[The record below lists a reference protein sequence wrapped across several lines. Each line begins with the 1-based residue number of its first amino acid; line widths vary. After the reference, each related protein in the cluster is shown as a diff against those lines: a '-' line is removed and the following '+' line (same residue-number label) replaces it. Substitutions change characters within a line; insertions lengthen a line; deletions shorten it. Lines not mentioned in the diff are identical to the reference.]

1 MLYCERKVMRILF
14 FNTKGEYN
22 FMSNFFR
29 KTSTTTD
36 SRGNVITETK
46 FSYGKII
53 ALAAAVIIAAI
64 LLLRMVVT
72 VPTGYTGILTTFG
85 RVEPNTIDAGVHMI
99 APWQK
104 VVKLDNRA
112 QKVNVETDTFSK
124 DIQQVKVNLSVNFRI
139 DQSTAQELYKTVGV
153 NYYDSVMLPR
163 ILENV
168 KAVVA
173 EYSAE
178 NLVAKRG
185 ELSDEI
191 LSRLTDDAAAYG
203 INVISI
209 SVEDIDFTDEFTDAV
224 ERKQVATQ
232 NKLAAETEQAQ
243 KTMEEQAAAD
253 RAVINAKAKAEQD
266 IIAANAELEVTKIQA
281 EAALYAGEKEAE
293 MNKRIAESLTPQLIK
308 YYYIKQW
315 KGELPKTVLGESSS
329 FMINLDQ

>member
-1 MLYCERKVMRILF
+1 MIKFFYDKEMDEFRWGHMIGSFVALIVAIILA
-14 FNTKGEYN
+14 
-22 FMSNFFR
+22 
-29 KTSTTTD
+29 
-36 SRGNVITETK
+36 
-46 FSYGKII
+46 FSMIK
-53 ALAAAVIIAAI
+53 
-64 LLLRMVVT
+64 T

-85 RVEPNTIDAGVHMI
+85 KVEPNTVSAGVHVI

-104 VVKLDNRA
+104 IVKLDNRT
-112 QKVNVETDTFSK
+112 QKVSVETDTFSK
-124 DIQQVKVNLSVNFRI
+124 DIQQVKVSLAVNFCI
-139 DQSTAQELYKTVGV
+139 DQATAQELYKTVGV
-153 NYYDSVMLPR
+153 NYYESVVLPR

-191 LSRLTDDAAAYG
+191 LTRLTDDAAAYG
-203 INVISI
+203 INIISI

-253 RAVINAKAKAEQD
+253 RAVISAKAKAEQD
-266 IIAANAELEVTKIQA
+266 VIAANAELEVTKIQA

-293 MNKRIAESLTPQLIK
+293 MNKRIAESLTPNLVK

-315 KGELPKTVLGESSS
+315 EGVLPKTVLGEDNS
-329 FMINLDQ
+329 FMISLE

>member
-1 MLYCERKVMRILF
+1 MIKF
-14 FNTKGEYN
+14 FYDKEMDEFKWGHMVGS
-22 FMSNFFR
+22 F
-29 KTSTTTD
+29 
-36 SRGNVITETK
+36 VVLIV
-46 FSYGKII
+46 
-53 ALAAAVIIAAI
+53 AVILAFSMIK
-64 LLLRMVVT
+64 T

-85 RVEPNTIDAGVHMI
+85 KVEPNTVSAGVHVI

-104 VVKLDNRA
+104 IVKLDNRT
-112 QKVNVETDTFSK
+112 QKVSVETDTFSK
-124 DIQQVKVNLSVNFRI
+124 DIQQVKVSLAVNFCI
-139 DQSTAQELYKTVGV
+139 DQATAQELYKTVGV
-153 NYYDSVMLPR
+153 NYYESVVLPR

-191 LSRLTDDAAAYG
+191 LTRLTDDAAAYG
-203 INVISI
+203 INIISI

-253 RAVINAKAKAEQD
+253 RAVISAKAKAEQD
-266 IIAANAELEVTKIQA
+266 VIAANAELEVTKIQA

-293 MNKRIAESLTPQLIK
+293 MNKRIAESLTPNLVK

-315 KGELPKTVLGESSS
+315 EGVLPKTVLGEDNS
-329 FMINLDQ
+329 FMISLE

>member
-1 MLYCERKVMRILF
+1 MIKFFYDEQMDEFRWGHLIGSFVALIVAIILA
-14 FNTKGEYN
+14 
-22 FMSNFFR
+22 
-29 KTSTTTD
+29 
-36 SRGNVITETK
+36 
-46 FSYGKII
+46 FSMIK
-53 ALAAAVIIAAI
+53 
-64 LLLRMVVT
+64 T

-85 RVEPNTIDAGVHMI
+85 KVEPNTVSAGVHVI

-104 VVKLDNRA
+104 IVKLDNRT
-112 QKVNVETDTFSK
+112 QKVSVETDTFSK
-124 DIQQVKVNLSVNFRI
+124 DIQQVKVSLAVNFCI
-139 DQSTAQELYKTVGV
+139 DQATAQELYKTVGV
-153 NYYDSVMLPR
+153 NYYESVVLPR

-191 LSRLTDDAAAYG
+191 LTRLTDDAAAYG
-203 INVISI
+203 INIISI

-224 ERKQVATQ
+224 ERKQVASQ

-253 RAVINAKAKAEQD
+253 RAVISAKAKAEQD
-266 IIAANAELEVTKIQA
+266 VIAANAELEVTKIQA

-293 MNKRIAESLTPQLIK
+293 MNKRIAESLTPNLVK

-315 KGELPKTVLGESSS
+315 EGVLPKTVLGEDNS
-329 FMINLDQ
+329 FMISLE

>member
-1 MLYCERKVMRILF
+1 MIKFFYDKEMDEFRWGHMIGSFVALIVALILA
-14 FNTKGEYN
+14 
-22 FMSNFFR
+22 
-29 KTSTTTD
+29 
-36 SRGNVITETK
+36 
-46 FSYGKII
+46 FSMIK
-53 ALAAAVIIAAI
+53 
-64 LLLRMVVT
+64 T

-85 RVEPNTIDAGVHMI
+85 KVEPNTVSAGVHVI

-104 VVKLDNRA
+104 IVKLDNRT
-112 QKVNVETDTFSK
+112 QKVSVETDTFSK
-124 DIQQVKVNLSVNFRI
+124 DIQQVKVSLAVNFCI
-139 DQSTAQELYKTVGV
+139 DQATAQELYNTVGV
-153 NYYDSVMLPR
+153 NYYESVVLPR

-191 LSRLTDDAAAYG
+191 LTRLTDDAAAYG
-203 INVISI
+203 IDIISI

-243 KTMEEQAAAD
+243 KTMEEQAAAH
-253 RAVINAKAKAEQD
+253 RAVISAKAKAEQD
-266 IIAANAELEVTKIQA
+266 VIAANAELEVTKIQA

-293 MNKRIAESLTPQLIK
+293 MNKRIAESLTPNLVK

-315 KGELPKTVLGESSS
+315 EGVLPKTVLGEDNS
-329 FMINLDQ
+329 FMISLE

>member
-1 MLYCERKVMRILF
+1 MIKF
-14 FNTKGEYN
+14 FYDEE
-22 FMSNFFR
+22 MDDFR
-29 KTSTTTD
+29 WGHIIGS
-36 SRGNVITETK
+36 VVA
-46 FSYGKII
+46 FII
-53 ALAAAVIIAAI
+53 AMILAFSMIK
-64 LLLRMVVT
+64 T

-85 RVEPNTIDAGVHMI
+85 KVEPNTVSAGVHVI

-104 VVKLDNRA
+104 IVKLDNRT
-112 QKVNVETDTFSK
+112 QKVSVETDTFSK
-124 DIQQVKVNLSVNFRI
+124 DIQQVKVSLAVNFCI
-139 DQSTAQELYKTVGV
+139 DQTTAQELYKTVGV
-153 NYYDSVMLPR
+153 NYYESVVLPR

-191 LSRLTDDAAAYG
+191 LTRLTDDAAAYG
-203 INVISI
+203 INIISI

-253 RAVINAKAKAEQD
+253 RAVISAKAKAEQD
-266 IIAANAELEVTKIQA
+266 VIAANAELEVTKIQA

-293 MNKRIAESLTPQLIK
+293 MNKRIAESLTPNLVK

-315 KGELPKTVLGESSS
+315 EGVLPKTVLGEDNS
-329 FMINLDQ
+329 FMISLE

>member
-1 MLYCERKVMRILF
+1 MIKFFYDEKMDEFRWGHIIGSVVALIVAIILA
-14 FNTKGEYN
+14 
-22 FMSNFFR
+22 
-29 KTSTTTD
+29 
-36 SRGNVITETK
+36 
-46 FSYGKII
+46 FSMIK
-53 ALAAAVIIAAI
+53 
-64 LLLRMVVT
+64 T

-85 RVEPNTIDAGVHMI
+85 KVEPNTVSAGVHVI

-104 VVKLDNRA
+104 IVKLDNRT
-112 QKVNVETDTFSK
+112 QKVSVETDTFSK
-124 DIQQVKVNLSVNFRI
+124 DIQQVKVSLAVNFCI
-139 DQSTAQELYKTVGV
+139 DQTTAQELYKTVGV
-153 NYYDSVMLPR
+153 NYYESVVLPR

-191 LSRLTDDAAAYG
+191 LTRLTDDAAAYG
-203 INVISI
+203 INIISI

-224 ERKQVATQ
+224 ERKQVASQ

-253 RAVINAKAKAEQD
+253 RAVISAKARAEQD

-293 MNKRIAESLTPQLIK
+293 MNKRIAESLTPNLVK

-315 KGELPKTVLGESSS
+315 EGVLPKTVLGEDSS
-329 FMINLDQ
+329 FMISLE

>member
-1 MLYCERKVMRILF
+1 MIKFFYDEKMDEFRWGHIIGSVVALIVAIILA
-14 FNTKGEYN
+14 
-22 FMSNFFR
+22 
-29 KTSTTTD
+29 
-36 SRGNVITETK
+36 
-46 FSYGKII
+46 FSMIK
-53 ALAAAVIIAAI
+53 
-64 LLLRMVVT
+64 T

-85 RVEPNTIDAGVHMI
+85 KVEPNTVSAGVHVI

-104 VVKLDNRA
+104 IVKLDNRT
-112 QKVNVETDTFSK
+112 QKVSVETDTFSK
-124 DIQQVKVNLSVNFRI
+124 DIQQVKVSLAVNFCI
-139 DQSTAQELYKTVGV
+139 DQATAQELYKTVGV
-153 NYYDSVMLPR
+153 NYYESVVLPR

-191 LSRLTDDAAAYG
+191 LTRLTDDAAAYG
-203 INVISI
+203 INIISI

-224 ERKQVATQ
+224 ERKQVASQ

-253 RAVINAKAKAEQD
+253 RAVISAKAKAEQD

-293 MNKRIAESLTPQLIK
+293 MDKRIAESLTPNLVK

-315 KGELPKTVLGESSS
+315 EGVLPKTVLGEDNS
-329 FMINLDQ
+329 FMISLE

>member
-1 MLYCERKVMRILF
+1 MIKFFYDEKMDEFRWGHIIGSVVALIVAIILAF
-14 FNTKGEYN
+14 LMIK
-22 FMSNFFR
+22 
-29 KTSTTTD
+29 
-36 SRGNVITETK
+36 
-46 FSYGKII
+46 
-53 ALAAAVIIAAI
+53 
-64 LLLRMVVT
+64 T

-85 RVEPNTIDAGVHMI
+85 KVEPNTVSAGVHVI

-104 VVKLDNRA
+104 IVKLDNRT
-112 QKVNVETDTFSK
+112 QKVSVETDTFSK
-124 DIQQVKVNLSVNFRI
+124 DIQQVKVSLAVNFCI
-139 DQSTAQELYKTVGV
+139 DQTTAQELYKTVGV
-153 NYYDSVMLPR
+153 NYYESVVLPR

-191 LSRLTDDAAAYG
+191 LTRLTDDAAAYG
-203 INVISI
+203 INIISI

-253 RAVINAKAKAEQD
+253 RAVISAKAKAEQD
-266 IIAANAELEVTKIQA
+266 VIAANAELEVTKIQA

-293 MNKRIAESLTPQLIK
+293 MNKRIAESLTPNLVK

-315 KGELPKTVLGESSS
+315 EGVLPKTVLGEDNS
-329 FMINLDQ
+329 FMISLE

>member
-1 MLYCERKVMRILF
+1 MIKF
-14 FNTKGEYN
+14 FYDEEMDEFKWGH
-22 FMSNFFR
+22 
-29 KTSTTTD
+29 
-36 SRGNVITETK
+36 
-46 FSYGKII
+46 II
-53 ALAAAVIIAAI
+53 SSFVALIVVIILAFSMI
-64 LLLRMVVT
+64 KT

-85 RVEPNTIDAGVHMI
+85 KVEPNTVSAGVHVI

-104 VVKLDNRA
+104 IVKLDNRT
-112 QKVNVETDTFSK
+112 QKVSVETDTFSK
-124 DIQQVKVNLSVNFRI
+124 DIQQVKVSLAVNFCI
-139 DQSTAQELYKTVGV
+139 DQTTAQELYKTVGV
-153 NYYDSVMLPR
+153 NYYESVVLPR

-191 LSRLTDDAAAYG
+191 LTRLTDDAAAYG
-203 INVISI
+203 INIISI

-253 RAVINAKAKAEQD
+253 RAVISAKAKAEQD
-266 IIAANAELEVTKIQA
+266 VIAANAELEVTKIQA

-293 MNKRIAESLTPQLIK
+293 MNKRIAESLTPNLVK

-315 KGELPKTVLGESSS
+315 EGVLPKTVLGEDNS
-329 FMINLDQ
+329 FMISLE

>member
-1 MLYCERKVMRILF
+1 MIKFFYDDKTDEFRWGHIIGSVIGLIVAIILA
-14 FNTKGEYN
+14 
-22 FMSNFFR
+22 
-29 KTSTTTD
+29 
-36 SRGNVITETK
+36 
-46 FSYGKII
+46 FSMIK
-53 ALAAAVIIAAI
+53 
-64 LLLRMVVT
+64 T

-85 RVEPNTIDAGVHMI
+85 KVEPNTVSAGVHVI

-104 VVKLDNRA
+104 IVKLDNRT
-112 QKVNVETDTFSK
+112 QKVSVETDTFSK
-124 DIQQVKVNLSVNFRI
+124 DIQQVKVSLAVNFCI
-139 DQSTAQELYKTVGV
+139 DQATAQELYKTVGV
-153 NYYDSVMLPR
+153 NYYESVVLPR

-191 LSRLTDDAAAYG
+191 LTRLTDDAAAYG
-203 INVISI
+203 INIISI

-224 ERKQVATQ
+224 ERKQVASQ

-253 RAVINAKAKAEQD
+253 RAVISAKAKAEQD
-266 IIAANAELEVTKIQA
+266 VIAANAELEVTKIQA

-293 MNKRIAESLTPQLIK
+293 MNKRIAESLTPNLVK

-315 KGELPKTVLGESSS
+315 EGVLPKTVLGEDNS
-329 FMINLDQ
+329 FMINLE

>member
-1 MLYCERKVMRILF
+1 MIKFFYDDKMDEFRWGHMIGSFVALIVAIILA
-14 FNTKGEYN
+14 
-22 FMSNFFR
+22 
-29 KTSTTTD
+29 
-36 SRGNVITETK
+36 
-46 FSYGKII
+46 FSMIK
-53 ALAAAVIIAAI
+53 
-64 LLLRMVVT
+64 T

-85 RVEPNTIDAGVHMI
+85 KVEPNTVSAGVHVI

-104 VVKLDNRA
+104 IVKLDNRT
-112 QKVNVETDTFSK
+112 QKVSVETDTFSK
-124 DIQQVKVNLSVNFRI
+124 DIQQVKVSLAVNFCI
-139 DQSTAQELYKTVGV
+139 DQATAQELYKTVGV
-153 NYYDSVMLPR
+153 NYYESVVLPR

-191 LSRLTDDAAAYG
+191 LTRLTDDAAAYG
-203 INVISI
+203 INIISI

-253 RAVINAKAKAEQD
+253 RAVISAKAKAEQD
-266 IIAANAELEVTKIQA
+266 VIAANAELEVTKIQA

-293 MNKRIAESLTPQLIK
+293 MNKRIAESLTPNLVK

-315 KGELPKTVLGESSS
+315 EGVLPKTVLGEDNS
-329 FMINLDQ
+329 FMISLE

>member
-1 MLYCERKVMRILF
+1 MIKF
-14 FNTKGEYN
+14 FYDEDMDEFNWGH
-22 FMSNFFR
+22 
-29 KTSTTTD
+29 
-36 SRGNVITETK
+36 
-46 FSYGKII
+46 II
-53 ALAAAVIIAAI
+53 GSAIVLIVVIILAFSMI
-64 LLLRMVVT
+64 KT
-72 VPTGYTGILTTFG
+72 VPTGYTGILTSFG
-85 RVEPNTIDAGVHMI
+85 KVEPNTVSAGVHVI

-104 VVKLDNRA
+104 IVKLDNRT
-112 QKVNVETDTFSK
+112 QKVSVETDTFSK
-124 DIQQVKVNLSVNFRI
+124 DIQQVKVSLAVNFCI
-139 DQSTAQELYKTVGV
+139 DQATAQELYKTVGV
-153 NYYDSVMLPR
+153 NYYESVVLPR

-191 LSRLTDDAAAYG
+191 LTRLTDDAAAYG
-203 INVISI
+203 INIISI

-232 NKLAAETEQAQ
+232 NKLVAETEQAQ

-253 RAVINAKAKAEQD
+253 RAVISAKAKAEQD
-266 IIAANAELEVTKIQA
+266 VIAANAELEVTKIQA

-293 MNKRIAESLTPQLIK
+293 MNKRIAESLTPNLVK

-315 KGELPKTVLGESSS
+315 EGVLPKTVLGEDNS
-329 FMINLDQ
+329 FMISLE

>member
-1 MLYCERKVMRILF
+1 MIKFFYDKEMDEFKWGHIIGSFVALIVAIILA
-14 FNTKGEYN
+14 
-22 FMSNFFR
+22 
-29 KTSTTTD
+29 
-36 SRGNVITETK
+36 
-46 FSYGKII
+46 FSMIK
-53 ALAAAVIIAAI
+53 
-64 LLLRMVVT
+64 T

-85 RVEPNTIDAGVHMI
+85 KVEPNTVSAGVHVI

-104 VVKLDNRA
+104 IVKLDNRT
-112 QKVNVETDTFSK
+112 QKVSVETDTFSK
-124 DIQQVKVNLSVNFRI
+124 DIQQVKVSLAVNFCI
-139 DQSTAQELYKTVGV
+139 DQATAQELYKTVGV
-153 NYYDSVMLPR
+153 NYYDSVVLPR

-191 LSRLTDDAAAYG
+191 LTRLTDDAAAYG
-203 INVISI
+203 INIISI

-253 RAVINAKAKAEQD
+253 RAVISAKAKAEQD
-266 IIAANAELEVTKIQA
+266 VIAANAELEVTKIQA
-281 EAALYAGEKEAE
+281 EDALYAGEKEAE
-293 MNKRIAESLTPQLIK
+293 MNKRIAESLTPNLVK

-315 KGELPKTVLGESSS
+315 EGVLPKTVLGEDNS
-329 FMINLDQ
+329 FMISLE

>member
-1 MLYCERKVMRILF
+1 MIKFFYDNKTDEFRWEHMIGSFVALIVAIILA
-14 FNTKGEYN
+14 
-22 FMSNFFR
+22 
-29 KTSTTTD
+29 
-36 SRGNVITETK
+36 
-46 FSYGKII
+46 FSMIK
-53 ALAAAVIIAAI
+53 
-64 LLLRMVVT
+64 T

-85 RVEPNTIDAGVHMI
+85 KVEPNTVSAGVHVI

-104 VVKLDNRA
+104 IVKLDNRT
-112 QKVNVETDTFSK
+112 QKVSVETDTFSK
-124 DIQQVKVNLSVNFRI
+124 DIQQVKVSLAVNFCI
-139 DQSTAQELYKTVGV
+139 DQTTAQELYKTVGV
-153 NYYDSVMLPR
+153 NYYESVVLPR

-191 LSRLTDDAAAYG
+191 LTRLTDDAAAYG
-203 INVISI
+203 INIISI

-253 RAVINAKAKAEQD
+253 RAVISAKAKAEQD
-266 IIAANAELEVTKIQA
+266 VIAANAELEVTKIQA

-293 MNKRIAESLTPQLIK
+293 MNKRIAESLTPNLVK

-315 KGELPKTVLGESSS
+315 EGVLPKTVLGEDNS
-329 FMINLDQ
+329 FMISLE

>member
-1 MLYCERKVMRILF
+1 MIKFFYDEEMDEFKWGHMIGSFVALIVVVILA
-14 FNTKGEYN
+14 
-22 FMSNFFR
+22 
-29 KTSTTTD
+29 
-36 SRGNVITETK
+36 
-46 FSYGKII
+46 FSMIK
-53 ALAAAVIIAAI
+53 
-64 LLLRMVVT
+64 T

-85 RVEPNTIDAGVHMI
+85 KVEPNTVSAGVHVI

-104 VVKLDNRA
+104 IVKLDNRT
-112 QKVNVETDTFSK
+112 QKVSVETDTFSK
-124 DIQQVKVNLSVNFRI
+124 DIQQVKVSLAVNFCI
-139 DQSTAQELYKTVGV
+139 DQATAQELYKTVGV
-153 NYYDSVMLPR
+153 NYYDSVVLPR

-191 LSRLTDDAAAYG
+191 LTRLTDDAAAYG
-203 INVISI
+203 INIISI

-253 RAVINAKAKAEQD
+253 RAVISAKAKAEQD
-266 IIAANAELEVTKIQA
+266 VIAANAELEVTKIQA

-293 MNKRIAESLTPQLIK
+293 MNKRIAESLTPNLVK

-315 KGELPKTVLGESSS
+315 EGVLPKTVLGEDNS
-329 FMINLDQ
+329 FMISLE

>member
-1 MLYCERKVMRILF
+1 MIKFFYDEEMDEFKWGHIISSFVALIVALILA
-14 FNTKGEYN
+14 
-22 FMSNFFR
+22 
-29 KTSTTTD
+29 
-36 SRGNVITETK
+36 
-46 FSYGKII
+46 FSMIK
-53 ALAAAVIIAAI
+53 
-64 LLLRMVVT
+64 T

-85 RVEPNTIDAGVHMI
+85 KVEPNTVSAGVHVI

-104 VVKLDNRA
+104 IVKLDNRT
-112 QKVNVETDTFSK
+112 QKVSVETDTFSK
-124 DIQQVKVNLSVNFRI
+124 DIQQVKVSLAVNFCI
-139 DQSTAQELYKTVGV
+139 DQATAQELYKTVGV
-153 NYYDSVMLPR
+153 NYYESVVLPR

-191 LSRLTDDAAAYG
+191 LTRLTDDAAAYG
-203 INVISI
+203 INIISI

-253 RAVINAKAKAEQD
+253 RAVISAKAKAEQD
-266 IIAANAELEVTKIQA
+266 VIAANAELEVTKIQA

-293 MNKRIAESLTPQLIK
+293 MNKRIAESLTPNLVK

-315 KGELPKTVLGESSS
+315 EGVLPKTVLGEDNS
-329 FMINLDQ
+329 FMISLE

>member
-1 MLYCERKVMRILF
+1 MIKF
-14 FNTKGEYN
+14 FYDEDMDEFNWGH
-22 FMSNFFR
+22 
-29 KTSTTTD
+29 
-36 SRGNVITETK
+36 
-46 FSYGKII
+46 II
-53 ALAAAVIIAAI
+53 VSFVALIVVIILAFSMI
-64 LLLRMVVT
+64 KT
-72 VPTGYTGILTTFG
+72 VPTGYTGILTSFG
-85 RVEPNTIDAGVHMI
+85 KVEPNTVSAGVHVI

-104 VVKLDNRA
+104 IVKLDNRT
-112 QKVNVETDTFSK
+112 QKVSVETDTFSK
-124 DIQQVKVNLSVNFRI
+124 DIQQVKVSLAVNFCI
-139 DQSTAQELYKTVGV
+139 DQATAQELYKTVGV
-153 NYYDSVMLPR
+153 NYYESVVLPR

-191 LSRLTDDAAAYG
+191 LTRLTDDAAAYG
-203 INVISI
+203 INIISI

-253 RAVINAKAKAEQD
+253 RAVISAKAKAEQD
-266 IIAANAELEVTKIQA
+266 VIAANAELEVTKIQA

-293 MNKRIAESLTPQLIK
+293 MNKRIAESLTPNLVK

-315 KGELPKTVLGESSS
+315 EGVLPKTVLGEDNS
-329 FMINLDQ
+329 FMISLE

>member
-1 MLYCERKVMRILF
+1 MIKFFYDEKMDEFRWGHIVGSFVALIVALILA
-14 FNTKGEYN
+14 
-22 FMSNFFR
+22 
-29 KTSTTTD
+29 
-36 SRGNVITETK
+36 
-46 FSYGKII
+46 FSMIK
-53 ALAAAVIIAAI
+53 
-64 LLLRMVVT
+64 T

-85 RVEPNTIDAGVHMI
+85 KVEPNTVSAGVHVI
-99 APWQK
+99 APWQRI
-104 VVKLDNRA
+104 VKLDNRT
-112 QKVNVETDTFSK
+112 QKVSVETDTFSK
-124 DIQQVKVNLSVNFRI
+124 DIQQVKVSLAVNFCI
-139 DQSTAQELYKTVGV
+139 DQTTAQELYKTVGV
-153 NYYDSVMLPR
+153 NYYESVVLPR

-191 LSRLTDDAAAYG
+191 LTRLTDDAAAYG
-203 INVISI
+203 INIISI

-243 KTMEEQAAAD
+243 KTMEEKAAAD

>member
-1 MLYCERKVMRILF
+1 MIKF
-14 FNTKGEYN
+14 FYDDKTDE
-22 FMSNFFR
+22 FR
-29 KTSTTTD
+29 WEHIIGS
-36 SRGNVITETK
+36 
-46 FSYGKII
+46 FI
-53 ALAAAVIIAAI
+53 ALIVAIILAFSMI
-64 LLLRMVVT
+64 KT

-85 RVEPNTIDAGVHMI
+85 KVEPNTVSAGVHVI

-104 VVKLDNRA
+104 IVKLDNRT
-112 QKVNVETDTFSK
+112 QKVSVETDTFSK
-124 DIQQVKVNLSVNFRI
+124 DIQQVKVSLAVNFCI
-139 DQSTAQELYKTVGV
+139 DQTTAQELYKTVGV
-153 NYYDSVMLPR
+153 NYYESVVLPR

-191 LSRLTDDAAAYG
+191 LTRLTDDAAAYG
-203 INVISI
+203 INIISI

-253 RAVINAKAKAEQD
+253 RAVISAKAKAEQD
-266 IIAANAELEVTKIQA
+266 VIAANAELEVTKIQA

-293 MNKRIAESLTPQLIK
+293 MNKRIAESLTPNLVK

-315 KGELPKTVLGESSS
+315 EGVLPKTVLGENNS
-329 FMINLDQ
+329 FMINLEQ

>member
-1 MLYCERKVMRILF
+1 MGHIIGSVVGLIVAIILA
-14 FNTKGEYN
+14 
-22 FMSNFFR
+22 
-29 KTSTTTD
+29 
-36 SRGNVITETK
+36 
-46 FSYGKII
+46 FSMIK
-53 ALAAAVIIAAI
+53 
-64 LLLRMVVT
+64 T

-85 RVEPNTIDAGVHMI
+85 KVEPNTVSAGVHVI

-104 VVKLDNRA
+104 IVKLDNRT
-112 QKVNVETDTFSK
+112 QKVSVETDTFSK
-124 DIQQVKVNLSVNFRI
+124 DIQQVKVSLAVNFCI
-139 DQSTAQELYKTVGV
+139 DQATAQELYKTVGV
-153 NYYDSVMLPR
+153 NYYESVVLPR

-191 LSRLTDDAAAYG
+191 LTRLTDDAAAYG
-203 INVISI
+203 INIISI

-224 ERKQVATQ
+224 ERKQVASQ

-253 RAVINAKAKAEQD
+253 RAVISAKAKAEQD
-266 IIAANAELEVTKIQA
+266 VIAANAELEVTKIQA

-293 MNKRIAESLTPQLIK
+293 MNKRIAESLTPNLVK

-315 KGELPKTVLGESSS
+315 EGVLPKTVLGEDNS
-329 FMINLDQ
+329 FMISLE

>member
-1 MLYCERKVMRILF
+1 MIKFFYDEEMDEFRWGHLIGSFVALIVALILA
-14 FNTKGEYN
+14 
-22 FMSNFFR
+22 
-29 KTSTTTD
+29 
-36 SRGNVITETK
+36 
-46 FSYGKII
+46 FSMIK
-53 ALAAAVIIAAI
+53 
-64 LLLRMVVT
+64 T

-85 RVEPNTIDAGVHMI
+85 KVEPNTVSAGVHVI

-104 VVKLDNRA
+104 IVKLDNRT
-112 QKVNVETDTFSK
+112 QKVSVETDTFSK
-124 DIQQVKVNLSVNFRI
+124 DIQQVKVSLAVNFCI
-139 DQSTAQELYKTVGV
+139 DQATAQELYKTVGV
-153 NYYDSVMLPR
+153 NYYESVVLPR

-168 KAVVA
+168 KAVIA

-191 LSRLTDDAAAYG
+191 LTRLTDDAAAYG
-203 INVISI
+203 INIISI

-253 RAVINAKAKAEQD
+253 RAVISAKAKAEQD
-266 IIAANAELEVTKIQA
+266 VIAANAELEVTKIQA

-293 MNKRIAESLTPQLIK
+293 MNKRIAESLTPNLVK

-315 KGELPKTVLGESSS
+315 EGVLPKTVLGEDNS
-329 FMINLDQ
+329 FMISLE

>member
-1 MLYCERKVMRILF
+1 MIKF
-14 FNTKGEYN
+14 FYDKE
-22 FMSNFFR
+22 MDEFR
-29 KTSTTTD
+29 WGHMIGSF
-36 SRGNVITETK
+36 V
-46 FSYGKII
+46 
-53 ALAAAVIIAAI
+53 ALIVAVILAFSMIK
-64 LLLRMVVT
+64 T

-85 RVEPNTIDAGVHMI
+85 KVEPNTVSAGVHVI

-104 VVKLDNRA
+104 IVKLDNRT
-112 QKVNVETDTFSK
+112 QKVSVETDTFSK
-124 DIQQVKVNLSVNFRI
+124 DIQQVKVSLAVNFCI
-139 DQSTAQELYKTVGV
+139 DQATAQELYKTVGV
-153 NYYDSVMLPR
+153 NYYDSVVLPR

-191 LSRLTDDAAAYG
+191 LTRLTDDAAAYG
-203 INVISI
+203 INIISI

-253 RAVINAKAKAEQD
+253 RAVISAKAKAEQD
-266 IIAANAELEVTKIQA
+266 VIAANAELEVTKIQA

-293 MNKRIAESLTPQLIK
+293 MNKRIAESLTPNLVK

-315 KGELPKTVLGESSS
+315 EGVLPKTVLGEDNS
-329 FMINLDQ
+329 FMISLE

>member
-1 MLYCERKVMRILF
+1 MIKF
-14 FNTKGEYN
+14 FYDEE
-22 FMSNFFR
+22 MDEFR
-29 KTSTTTD
+29 WGHIIGS
-36 SRGNVITETK
+36 V
-46 FSYGKII
+46 I
-53 ALAAAVIIAAI
+53 ALIVAIILAFSMI
-64 LLLRMVVT
+64 KT

-85 RVEPNTIDAGVHMI
+85 KVEPNTVSAGVHVI

-104 VVKLDNRA
+104 IVKLDNRT
-112 QKVNVETDTFSK
+112 QKVSVETDTFSK
-124 DIQQVKVNLSVNFRI
+124 DIQQVKVSLAVNFCI
-139 DQSTAQELYKTVGV
+139 DQATAQELYKTVGV
-153 NYYDSVMLPR
+153 NYYESVVLPR

-191 LSRLTDDAAAYG
+191 LTRLTDDAAAYG
-203 INVISI
+203 INIISI

-253 RAVINAKAKAEQD
+253 RAVISAKAKAEQD
-266 IIAANAELEVTKIQA
+266 VIAANAELEVTKIQA

-293 MNKRIAESLTPQLIK
+293 MNKRIAESLTPNLVK

-315 KGELPKTVLGESSS
+315 EGVLPKTVLGEDNS
-329 FMINLDQ
+329 FMISLE

>member
-1 MLYCERKVMRILF
+1 MIKF
-14 FNTKGEYN
+14 FYDEDMDEFNWGHIIV
-22 FMSNFFR
+22 S
-29 KTSTTTD
+29 
-36 SRGNVITETK
+36 V
-46 FSYGKII
+46 I
-53 ALAAAVIIAAI
+53 ALIVAIILAFSMI
-64 LLLRMVVT
+64 KT

-85 RVEPNTIDAGVHMI
+85 KVEPNTVSAGVHVI

-104 VVKLDNRA
+104 IVKLDNRT
-112 QKVNVETDTFSK
+112 QKVSVETDTFSK
-124 DIQQVKVNLSVNFRI
+124 DIQQVKVSLAVNFCI
-139 DQSTAQELYKTVGV
+139 DQATAQELYKTVGV
-153 NYYDSVMLPR
+153 NYYESVVLPR

-191 LSRLTDDAAAYG
+191 LTRLTDDAAAYG
-203 INVISI
+203 INIISI

-253 RAVINAKAKAEQD
+253 RAVISAKAKAEQD
-266 IIAANAELEVTKIQA
+266 VIAANAELEVTKIQA

-293 MNKRIAESLTPQLIK
+293 MNKRIAESLTPNLVK

-315 KGELPKTVLGESSS
+315 EGVLPKTVLGEDNS
-329 FMINLDQ
+329 FMISLE

>member
-1 MLYCERKVMRILF
+1 MIKFFYDEKMDEFRWGHLIGSFVALIVALIL
-14 FNTKGEYN
+14 
-22 FMSNFFR
+22 
-29 KTSTTTD
+29 
-36 SRGNVITETK
+36 
-46 FSYGKII
+46 
-53 ALAAAVIIAAI
+53 AVSMIK
-64 LLLRMVVT
+64 T

-85 RVEPNTIDAGVHMI
+85 KVEPNTVSAGVHVI

-104 VVKLDNRA
+104 IVKLDNRT
-112 QKVNVETDTFSK
+112 QKVSVETDTFSK
-124 DIQQVKVNLSVNFRI
+124 DIQQVKVSLAVNFCI
-139 DQSTAQELYKTVGV
+139 DQATAQELYKTVGV
-153 NYYDSVMLPR
+153 NYYESVVLPR

-191 LSRLTDDAAAYG
+191 LTRLTDDAAAYG
-203 INVISI
+203 INIISI

-253 RAVINAKAKAEQD
+253 RAVSSAKAKAEQD
-266 IIAANAELEVTKIQA
+266 VIAANAELEVTKIQA

-293 MNKRIAESLTPQLIK
+293 MNKRIAESLTPNLVK

-315 KGELPKTVLGESSS
+315 EGVLPKTVLGEDNS
-329 FMINLDQ
+329 FMISLE

>member
-1 MLYCERKVMRILF
+1 MIKF
-14 FNTKGEYN
+14 FYDKE
-22 FMSNFFR
+22 MDEFR
-29 KTSTTTD
+29 WEHIIGS
-36 SRGNVITETK
+36 V
-46 FSYGKII
+46 I
-53 ALAAAVIIAAI
+53 ALIVAIILAFSMI
-64 LLLRMVVT
+64 KT

-85 RVEPNTIDAGVHMI
+85 KVEPNTVSAGVHVI

-104 VVKLDNRA
+104 IVKLDNRT
-112 QKVNVETDTFSK
+112 QKVSVETDTFSK
-124 DIQQVKVNLSVNFRI
+124 DIQQVKVSLAVNFCI
-139 DQSTAQELYKTVGV
+139 DQATAQELYKTVGV
-153 NYYDSVMLPR
+153 NYYESVVLPR

-191 LSRLTDDAAAYG
+191 LTRLTDDAAAYG
-203 INVISI
+203 INIISI

-224 ERKQVATQ
+224 ERKQVASQ

-253 RAVINAKAKAEQD
+253 RAVISAKAKAEQD
-266 IIAANAELEVTKIQA
+266 VIAANAELEVTKIQA

-293 MNKRIAESLTPQLIK
+293 MNKRIAESLTPNLVK

-315 KGELPKTVLGESSS
+315 EGVLPKTVLGEDNS
-329 FMINLDQ
+329 FMINLE

>member
-1 MLYCERKVMRILF
+1 MIKFFYDEKMDEFRWGHIIGSIVALIVAIIL
-14 FNTKGEYN
+14 
-22 FMSNFFR
+22 
-29 KTSTTTD
+29 
-36 SRGNVITETK
+36 
-46 FSYGKII
+46 
-53 ALAAAVIIAAI
+53 ALSMIK
-64 LLLRMVVT
+64 T

-85 RVEPNTIDAGVHMI
+85 KVEPNTVSAGVHVI

-104 VVKLDNRA
+104 IVKLDNRT
-112 QKVNVETDTFSK
+112 QKVSVETDTFSK
-124 DIQQVKVNLSVNFRI
+124 DIQQVKVSLAVNFCI
-139 DQSTAQELYKTVGV
+139 DQATAQELYKTVGV
-153 NYYDSVMLPR
+153 NYYESVVLPR

-191 LSRLTDDAAAYG
+191 LTRLTDDAGAYG
-203 INVISI
+203 INIISI

-253 RAVINAKAKAEQD
+253 RAVISAKAKAEQD
-266 IIAANAELEVTKIQA
+266 VIAANAELEVTKIQA

-293 MNKRIAESLTPQLIK
+293 MNKRIAESLTPNLVK

-315 KGELPKTVLGESSS
+315 DGILPKTVLGEDSS
-329 FMINLDQ
+329 FIISLE

>member
-1 MLYCERKVMRILF
+1 MIKF
-14 FNTKGEYN
+14 FYDKEIDEFKWGHMIGS
-22 FMSNFFR
+22 F
-29 KTSTTTD
+29 
-36 SRGNVITETK
+36 V
-46 FSYGKII
+46 
-53 ALAAAVIIAAI
+53 ALIVVIILAFSMI
-64 LLLRMVVT
+64 KT

-85 RVEPNTIDAGVHMI
+85 KVEPNTVSAGVHVI

-104 VVKLDNRA
+104 IVKLDNRT
-112 QKVNVETDTFSK
+112 QKVSVETDTFSK
-124 DIQQVKVNLSVNFRI
+124 DIQQVKVSLAVNFCI
-139 DQSTAQELYKTVGV
+139 DQATAQELYKTVGV
-153 NYYDSVMLPR
+153 NYYESVVLPR

-191 LSRLTDDAAAYG
+191 LTRLTDDAAAYG
-203 INVISI
+203 INIISI

-253 RAVINAKAKAEQD
+253 RAVISAKAKAEQD
-266 IIAANAELEVTKIQA
+266 VIAANAELEVTKIQA

-293 MNKRIAESLTPQLIK
+293 MNKRIAESLTPNLVK

-315 KGELPKTVLGESSS
+315 EGVLPKTVLGEDNS
-329 FMINLDQ
+329 FMISLE

>member
-1 MLYCERKVMRILF
+1 MIKFFYDEKMDEFRWGHIIGSIVGLIVAIILA
-14 FNTKGEYN
+14 
-22 FMSNFFR
+22 
-29 KTSTTTD
+29 
-36 SRGNVITETK
+36 
-46 FSYGKII
+46 FSMIK
-53 ALAAAVIIAAI
+53 
-64 LLLRMVVT
+64 T

-85 RVEPNTIDAGVHMI
+85 KVEPNTVSAGVHVI

-104 VVKLDNRA
+104 IVKLDNRT
-112 QKVNVETDTFSK
+112 QKVSVETDTFSK
-124 DIQQVKVNLSVNFRI
+124 DIQQVKVSLAVNFCI
-139 DQSTAQELYKTVGV
+139 DQATAQELYKTVGV
-153 NYYDSVMLPR
+153 NYYESVVLPR

-191 LSRLTDDAAAYG
+191 LTRLTDDAAAYG
-203 INVISI
+203 INIISI

-224 ERKQVATQ
+224 ERKQVASQ

-253 RAVINAKAKAEQD
+253 RAVISAKAKAEQD

-293 MNKRIAESLTPQLIK
+293 MNKRIAESLTPNLVK

-315 KGELPKTVLGESSS
+315 EGVLPKTVLGESNS
-329 FMINLDQ
+329 FMISLE

>member
-1 MLYCERKVMRILF
+1 MIKFFYDEKMDEFRWGHIIGSVVALIVAIILA
-14 FNTKGEYN
+14 
-22 FMSNFFR
+22 
-29 KTSTTTD
+29 
-36 SRGNVITETK
+36 
-46 FSYGKII
+46 FSMIK
-53 ALAAAVIIAAI
+53 
-64 LLLRMVVT
+64 T

-85 RVEPNTIDAGVHMI
+85 KVEPNTVSAGVHVI

-104 VVKLDNRA
+104 IVKLDNRT
-112 QKVNVETDTFSK
+112 QKVSVETDTFSK
-124 DIQQVKVNLSVNFRI
+124 DIQQVKVSLAVNFCI
-139 DQSTAQELYKTVGV
+139 DQATAQELYKTVGV
-153 NYYDSVMLPR
+153 NYYDSVVLPR

-191 LSRLTDDAAAYG
+191 LTRLTDDAAAYG
-203 INVISI
+203 INIISI

-253 RAVINAKAKAEQD
+253 RAVISAKAKAEQD
-266 IIAANAELEVTKIQA
+266 VIAANAELEVTKIQA

-293 MNKRIAESLTPQLIK
+293 MNKRIAESLTPNLVK

-315 KGELPKTVLGESSS
+315 EGVLPKTVLGEDNS
-329 FMINLDQ
+329 FMISLE

>member
-1 MLYCERKVMRILF
+1 MIKFFYDEKMDEFRWGHLIGSFVALIVALIL
-14 FNTKGEYN
+14 
-22 FMSNFFR
+22 
-29 KTSTTTD
+29 
-36 SRGNVITETK
+36 
-46 FSYGKII
+46 
-53 ALAAAVIIAAI
+53 ALSMIK
-64 LLLRMVVT
+64 T

-85 RVEPNTIDAGVHMI
+85 KVEPNTVSAGVHVI

-104 VVKLDNRA
+104 IVKLDNRT
-112 QKVNVETDTFSK
+112 QKVSVETDTFSK
-124 DIQQVKVNLSVNFRI
+124 DIQQVKVSLAVNFCI
-139 DQSTAQELYKTVGV
+139 DQATAQELYKTVGV
-153 NYYDSVMLPR
+153 NYYESVVLPR

-191 LSRLTDDAAAYG
+191 LTRLTDDAAAYG
-203 INVISI
+203 INIISI

-224 ERKQVATQ
+224 ERKQVASQ

-253 RAVINAKAKAEQD
+253 RAVISAKAKAEQD
-266 IIAANAELEVTKIQA
+266 VIAANAELEVTKIQA

-293 MNKRIAESLTPQLIK
+293 MNKRIAESLTPNLVK

-315 KGELPKTVLGESSS
+315 EGVLPKTVLGENNS
-329 FMINLDQ
+329 FMINLEQ

>member
-1 MLYCERKVMRILF
+1 MIKFFYDEEMDEFKWGHMIGSFVAFIVAIILA
-14 FNTKGEYN
+14 
-22 FMSNFFR
+22 
-29 KTSTTTD
+29 
-36 SRGNVITETK
+36 
-46 FSYGKII
+46 FSMIK
-53 ALAAAVIIAAI
+53 
-64 LLLRMVVT
+64 T

-85 RVEPNTIDAGVHMI
+85 KVEPNTVSAGVHVI

-104 VVKLDNRA
+104 IVKLDNRT
-112 QKVNVETDTFSK
+112 QKVSVETDTFSK
-124 DIQQVKVNLSVNFRI
+124 DIQQVKVSLAVNFCI
-139 DQSTAQELYKTVGV
+139 DQATAQELYKTVGV
-153 NYYDSVMLPR
+153 NYYESVVLPR

-191 LSRLTDDAAAYG
+191 LTRLTDDAAAYG
-203 INVISI
+203 INIISI

-253 RAVINAKAKAEQD
+253 RAVISAKAKAEQD
-266 IIAANAELEVTKIQA
+266 VIAANAELEVTKIQA

-293 MNKRIAESLTPQLIK
+293 MNKRIAESLTPNLVK

-315 KGELPKTVLGESSS
+315 EGVLPKTVLGEDNS
-329 FMINLDQ
+329 FMISLE

>member
-1 MLYCERKVMRILF
+1 MIKFFYDEQMDEFRWGHLIGSFVALIVALILA
-14 FNTKGEYN
+14 
-22 FMSNFFR
+22 
-29 KTSTTTD
+29 
-36 SRGNVITETK
+36 
-46 FSYGKII
+46 FSMIK
-53 ALAAAVIIAAI
+53 
-64 LLLRMVVT
+64 T

-85 RVEPNTIDAGVHMI
+85 KVEPNTVSAGVHMI

-104 VVKLDNRA
+104 IVKLDNRT
-112 QKVNVETDTFSK
+112 QKVSVETDTFSK
-124 DIQQVKVNLSVNFRI
+124 DIQQVKVSLAVNFCI
-139 DQSTAQELYKTVGV
+139 DQATAQELYKTVGV
-153 NYYDSVMLPR
+153 NYYESVVLPR

-191 LSRLTDDAAAYG
+191 LTRLTDDAAAYG
-203 INVISI
+203 INIISI

-224 ERKQVATQ
+224 ERKQVASQ

-253 RAVINAKAKAEQD
+253 RAVISAKAKAEQD
-266 IIAANAELEVTKIQA
+266 VIAANAELEVTKIQA

-293 MNKRIAESLTPQLIK
+293 MNKRIAESLTPNLVK

-315 KGELPKTVLGESSS
+315 EGVLPKTVLGEDNS
-329 FMINLDQ
+329 FMISLE

>member
-1 MLYCERKVMRILF
+1 MIKFFYDEQMDEFRWGHIISSVVALIVAIILA
-14 FNTKGEYN
+14 
-22 FMSNFFR
+22 
-29 KTSTTTD
+29 
-36 SRGNVITETK
+36 
-46 FSYGKII
+46 FSMIK
-53 ALAAAVIIAAI
+53 
-64 LLLRMVVT
+64 T

-85 RVEPNTIDAGVHMI
+85 KVEPNTVSAGVHVI

-104 VVKLDNRA
+104 IVKLDNRT
-112 QKVNVETDTFSK
+112 QKVSVETDTFSK
-124 DIQQVKVNLSVNFRI
+124 DIQQVKVSLAVNFCI
-139 DQSTAQELYKTVGV
+139 DQTTAQELYKTVGV
-153 NYYDSVMLPR
+153 NYYESVVLPR

-191 LSRLTDDAAAYG
+191 LTRLTDDAAAYG
-203 INVISI
+203 INIISI

-253 RAVINAKAKAEQD
+253 RAVISAKAKAEQD
-266 IIAANAELEVTKIQA
+266 VIAANAELEVTKIQA

-293 MNKRIAESLTPQLIK
+293 MNKRIAESLTPNLVK

-315 KGELPKTVLGESSS
+315 EGVLPKTVLGEDNS
-329 FMINLDQ
+329 FMISLE

>member
-1 MLYCERKVMRILF
+1 MIKF
-14 FNTKGEYN
+14 FYDNKTDE
-22 FMSNFFR
+22 FR
-29 KTSTTTD
+29 WEHIIGS
-36 SRGNVITETK
+36 
-46 FSYGKII
+46 FI
-53 ALAAAVIIAAI
+53 ALIVAIILAFSMI
-64 LLLRMVVT
+64 KT

-85 RVEPNTIDAGVHMI
+85 KVEPNTVSAGVHVI

-104 VVKLDNRA
+104 IVKLDNRT
-112 QKVNVETDTFSK
+112 QKVSVETDTFSK
-124 DIQQVKVNLSVNFRI
+124 DIQQVKVSLAVNFCI
-139 DQSTAQELYKTVGV
+139 DQTTAQELYKTVGV
-153 NYYDSVMLPR
+153 NYYESVVLPR

-191 LSRLTDDAAAYG
+191 LTRLTDDAAAYG
-203 INVISI
+203 INIISI

-253 RAVINAKAKAEQD
+253 RAVISAKAKAEQD
-266 IIAANAELEVTKIQA
+266 VIAANAELEVTKIQA

-293 MNKRIAESLTPQLIK
+293 MNKRIAESLTPNLVK

-315 KGELPKTVLGESSS
+315 DGILPKTVLGEDSS
-329 FMINLDQ
+329 FIISLE

>member
-1 MLYCERKVMRILF
+1 MIKLFYDKEMDEFRWGHMIGSFVALIVALILA
-14 FNTKGEYN
+14 
-22 FMSNFFR
+22 
-29 KTSTTTD
+29 
-36 SRGNVITETK
+36 
-46 FSYGKII
+46 FSMIK
-53 ALAAAVIIAAI
+53 
-64 LLLRMVVT
+64 T

-85 RVEPNTIDAGVHMI
+85 KVEPNTVSAGVHVI

-104 VVKLDNRA
+104 IVKLDNRT
-112 QKVNVETDTFSK
+112 QKVSVETDTFSK
-124 DIQQVKVNLSVNFRI
+124 DIQQVKVSLAVNFCI
-139 DQSTAQELYKTVGV
+139 DQATAQELYKTVGV
-153 NYYDSVMLPR
+153 NYYDSVVLPR

-191 LSRLTDDAAAYG
+191 LTRLTDDAAAYG
-203 INVISI
+203 INIISI

-253 RAVINAKAKAEQD
+253 RAVISAKAKAEQD
-266 IIAANAELEVTKIQA
+266 VIAANAELEVTKIQA

-293 MNKRIAESLTPQLIK
+293 MNKRIAESLTPNLVK

-315 KGELPKTVLGESSS
+315 EGVLPKTVLGEDNS
-329 FMINLDQ
+329 FMISLE

>member
-1 MLYCERKVMRILF
+1 MIKF
-14 FNTKGEYN
+14 FYDEDMDEFNWGH
-22 FMSNFFR
+22 
-29 KTSTTTD
+29 
-36 SRGNVITETK
+36 
-46 FSYGKII
+46 II
-53 ALAAAVIIAAI
+53 GSAIVLIVVIILAFSMI
-64 LLLRMVVT
+64 KT
-72 VPTGYTGILTTFG
+72 VPTGYTGILTSFG
-85 RVEPNTIDAGVHMI
+85 KVEPNTVSAGVHVI

-104 VVKLDNRA
+104 IVKLDNRT
-112 QKVNVETDTFSK
+112 QKVSVETDTFSK
-124 DIQQVKVNLSVNFRI
+124 DIQQVKVSLAVNFCI
-139 DQSTAQELYKTVGV
+139 DQATAQELYKTVGV
-153 NYYDSVMLPR
+153 NYYDSVVLPR

-191 LSRLTDDAAAYG
+191 LTRLTDDAAAYG
-203 INVISI
+203 INIISI

-224 ERKQVATQ
+224 ERKQVASQ

-253 RAVINAKAKAEQD
+253 RAVISAKAKAEQD
-266 IIAANAELEVTKIQA
+266 VIAANAELEVTKIQA

-293 MNKRIAESLTPQLIK
+293 MNKRIAESLTPNLVK

-315 KGELPKTVLGESSS
+315 EGVLPKTVLGEDNS
-329 FMINLDQ
+329 FMISLE

>member
-1 MLYCERKVMRILF
+1 MIKFFYDEEMDEFKWGHMIGSFVALIVAIILA
-14 FNTKGEYN
+14 
-22 FMSNFFR
+22 
-29 KTSTTTD
+29 
-36 SRGNVITETK
+36 
-46 FSYGKII
+46 FSMIK
-53 ALAAAVIIAAI
+53 
-64 LLLRMVVT
+64 T

-85 RVEPNTIDAGVHMI
+85 KVEPNTVSAGVHVI

-104 VVKLDNRA
+104 IVKLDNRT
-112 QKVNVETDTFSK
+112 QKVSVETDTFSK
-124 DIQQVKVNLSVNFRI
+124 DIQQVKVSLAVNFCI
-139 DQSTAQELYKTVGV
+139 DQATAQELYKTVGV
-153 NYYDSVMLPR
+153 NYYESVVLPR

-191 LSRLTDDAAAYG
+191 LTRLTDDAAAYG
-203 INVISI
+203 INIISI

-253 RAVINAKAKAEQD
+253 RAVISAKAKAEQD
-266 IIAANAELEVTKIQA
+266 VIAANAELEVTKIQA

-293 MNKRIAESLTPQLIK
+293 MNKRIAESLTPNLVK

-315 KGELPKTVLGESSS
+315 EGVLPKTVLGEDNS
-329 FMINLDQ
+329 FMISLE